1 MTASKIDYMVDT
13 TRAMV
18 RTIQSQGYEK
28 LVFSAVLYKQGK
40 KMNSIDLADASSFS
54 KLIRNYVKTEQPDK
68 IRVELKTQSDDV
80 QRWMKQ
86 FDLVDIVDAMPK
98 NANLGYMG
106 LGEAEINDMV
116 VKRFEELERQKEI
129 ERVNQEIIELRE
141 RNSELEKE
149 VDDLNQSVEAKKH
162 VEYYST
168 IIGAALPGLAKFFST
183 SAIGPA
189 LTFLSGTGESE
200 EQVELETP
208 VVSSEQP
215 QTSVD
220 LLCEFIR
227 GLNEQEIATLYLLMV
242 EVEKDRSTIS
252 KVLHFITKED

>member
-1 MTASKIDYMVDT
+1 MKTSKVDYMVDT

-18 RTIQSQGYEK
+18 KTIQAQGHDN
-28 LVFSAVLYKQGK
+28 LVFSAVLSRQGK
-40 KMNSIDLADASSFS
+40 RMNSIDLADAASFS

-68 IRVELKTQSDDV
+68 VRVELKSSNDNV

-86 FDLVDIVDAMPK
+86 FELIELTDVMSKP
-98 NANLGYMG
+98 NLGYSG

-116 VKRFEELERQKEI
+116 AKRFEALERQKEA
-129 ERVNQEIIELRE
+129 ELTGQEVVELRE
-141 RNSELEKE
+141 RNTELEKE
-149 VDDLNQSVEAKKH
+149 IEDLHEKIEAKKH

-168 IIGAALPGLAKFFST
+168 IIGAALPGLAKFFEKSP
-183 SAIGPA
+183 IGPT
-189 LTFLSGTGESE
+189 LNFLSGTETTE
-200 EQVELETP
+200 EVELEEP
-208 VVSSEQP
+208 VPSEEQP

-242 EVEKDRSTIS
+242 EVEKDRSTIG
-252 KVLHFITKED
+252 KVLQFITKDNAL